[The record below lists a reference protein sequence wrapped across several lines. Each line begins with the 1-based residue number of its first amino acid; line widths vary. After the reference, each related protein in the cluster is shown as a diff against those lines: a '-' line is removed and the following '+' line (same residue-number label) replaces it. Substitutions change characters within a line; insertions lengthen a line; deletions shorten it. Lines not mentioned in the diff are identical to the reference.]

1 LLPSS
6 VDLSSFH
13 TEGSRNALRNILLSW
28 PLEDVRGFFEKELSI
43 TLKVEPDGKVFPAS
57 DSSREVVDALL
68 RECRRA
74 GAVIAGGCRVERVSR
89 IEGEGGPRF
98 RVEPGPGGTVECDK
112 LLLATGGLSLP
123 RTGSDGTGY
132 RLAGSLGHSLR
143 ATYPALVPL
152 LASDPAWRDLAG
164 ISLRARLRAERDG
177 RVLEEREGDFLFTHR
192 GFSGPVVLDSSRH
205 LTAPGGEKAQLL
217 AAWLG
222 SQAPDW
228 DRLLTEPGKRAVVT
242 VLREHIPRRLAEGLL
257 LSSGIPEGRFTSELP
272 RDERRLLIEALTRF
286 RLPISGNEGYGAAEV
301 TGGGIPLE
309 EVSPRTLESR
319 ALPGLY
325 LAGEILD
332 VVGHIGGYNF
342 LWAWVTGRKAGL
354 AAAGG

>member
-1 LLPSS
+1 M
-6 VDLSSFH
+6 
-13 TEGSRNALRNILLSW
+13 RNILLSW
-28 PLEDVRGFFEKELSI
+28 PLEEVRSFFERELCI
-43 TLKVEPDGKVFPAS
+43 PLKVEPTGKVFPAS

-68 RECRRA
+68 RECRRV

-89 IEGEGGPRF
+89 IDGGTGRRF
-98 RVEPGPGGTVECDK
+98 QVDPGPGGPVECDK
-112 LLLATGGLSLP
+112 LLLSTGGLSLP

-132 RLAGSLGHSLR
+132 ALARALGHSLR

-152 LASDPAWRDLAG
+152 LASDPAWGDLSG
-164 ISLRARLRAERDG
+164 ISLRARLRAEREG
-177 RVLEEREGDFLFTHR
+177 RLLEEREGDFLFTPR

-217 AAWLG
+217 VAWLG

-228 DRLLTEPGKRAVVT
+228 EMLLKEPGKRAVMT
-242 VLREHIPRRLAEGLL
+242 VLRGHIPRRLAERLLL
-257 LSSGIPEGRFTSELP
+257 LSGLPAERSTSELP
-272 RDERRLLIEALTRF
+272 REERRRLVEGLTRF
-286 RLPISGNEGYGAAEV
+286 RLPVSGSEGYGAAEV

-319 ALPGLY
+319 IVPGLY

-332 VVGHIGGYNF
+332 VVGRIGGYNF

-354 AAAGG
+354 SAAGR